1 MKYKRVLFF
10 YIIFFVGAALAF
22 GFGYLIRAIQD
33 TAKPLASELPILVEA
48 YDILKNHA
56 YDDLPADPAL
66 EYGMIRG
73 MVEAYG
79 DPYTRFLE
87 PVEHELETNQLEGRY
102 GGIGSGLAYDPD
114 GYVILHP
121 FPEGPATEAGILDGD
136 RLVSVDTWEVLPNIP
151 IDEVVAAIRGPE
163 GESVTIEVA
172 RPPDYKLLTFKI
184 KRQDIPLPSVT
195 WNIDPGEPRLGV
207 IQVNIIAASSPDEIQ
222 NAVADLEK
230 RGATHFVLDLRGNRG
245 GVLSSGV
252 DIARLFLVKGAII
265 QQHYRNQEVE
275 TYEVDKPGPL
285 AELPLVVLVNHDT
298 ASAAEIVAGA
308 LKIQDRAKIIG
319 TPTFGKDS
327 IQLVFSLEDGSS
339 LHVTAAKWWL
349 PGLET
354 PVGEGGIQPDILVST
369 EESSGDPFIQAAIQ
383 AFFNRP

>member
-10 YIIFFVGAALAF
+10 YIIFTIGVALAF

-33 TAKPLASELPILVEA
+33 TAKPVASELPILAQA
-48 YDILKNHA
+48 YDILKSHA
-56 YDDLPADPAL
+56 YDDLPVEPAL
-66 EYGMIRG
+66 EYGMVRG
-73 MVEAYG
+73 MLEAYG

-87 PVEHELETNQLEGRY
+87 PVQHELETNQLEGRY

-136 RLVSVDTWEVLPNIP
+136 RLVSVDAWEVLPNTS

-163 GESVTIEVA
+163 GESVTLEVA
-172 RPPDYKLLTFKI
+172 RPPDYEHLTFKI

-207 IQVNIIAASSPDEIQ
+207 IQVNIIAASSPEEIQ
-222 NAVADLEK
+222 NAIADLET

-245 GVLSSGV
+245 GVLSSGI
-252 DIARLFLVKGAII
+252 DIARLFLVKGTII
-265 QQHYRNQEVE
+265 QQHYRNQSIE
-275 TYEVDKPGPL
+275 TFDAKQPGPL
-285 AELPLVVLVNHDT
+285 AELPLVVLVNVDT

-308 LKIQDRAKIIG
+308 LKIQNRAKIIG
-319 TPTFGKDS
+319 THTFGKDS
-327 IQLVFSLEDGSS
+327 IQLVFGLEDGSS
-339 LHVTAAKWWL
+339 LHVTAAKWWV
-349 PGLET
+349 PGLEI
-354 PVGEGGIQPDILVST
+354 PVGDGGVQPDILVST
-369 EESSGDPFIQAAIQ
+369 ENVEGDPFMQAAIQ
-383 AFFNRP
+383 AFFNGP